1 MTTIAETTET
11 QTKPSNPRSSGILG
25 LLSIAQLV
33 VVLDFSIVQVALPS
47 MRNELGISLADSQ
60 WIVSAYGLTFAG
72 LLLLSGRISDV
83 QGRRKLFSIGLII
96 FAVASLAAGLAPNEL
111 VIIAS
116 RAVQGIGAAIAS
128 ATSLSLVVVSFKEGP
143 ERNRA
148 LSVFSA
154 VSSAG
159 FAVGVVLGGVLTAS
173 LGWRSIFFINVPIG
187 IVAALLAGR
196 YIAESRGDSINR
208 HLDIPGAVLVTS
220 GLSLLVYALTVAANT
235 SLFSF
240 QTLGLLGLAAV
251 FLIGFLMAER
261 RSRNPLMPL
270 AFLRRRN
277 IFAPNTIAILIASTT
292 SSMIFLLTIYLQ
304 QIQGFSALYAGLA
317 FLPTGVV
324 WLVVSGF
331 LSARFVTRF
340 GMRPTLVGSM
350 VVLAVGL
357 LLLSTITIG
366 TPFFAFLLPS
376 LLVASVGAGFGWT
389 AFYIAALSGAD
400 HGEEGLASGV
410 VNTSIQVGAPIGL
423 ALSVTIAAGVTASLP
438 GQLGGA
444 ASTVMG
450 FDSAFLGDFVLAAIG
465 IVFAAGLLGRPKNP
479 EIQVSAAS
487 TVQKPLLTAPS
498 PRLGETSPTISGSVK
513 GLEVRKILVAVDG
526 SQNGLRAAETA
537 IRLAKDYGAELII
550 LRAVTIPNTP
560 TPTGHRGGA
569 GGSAILKEFYQYAR
583 KDAED
588 YVATLVSEANSLG
601 VRSARGVVIRA
612 MASPV
617 SAIVDKA
624 NGEKVDLI
632 VIGSRGLDRPK
643 RILLGSVSTGVV
655 ANADSQVL
663 VVR

>member
-1 MTTIAETTET
+1 LTTVTETTKI
-11 QTKPSNPRSSGILG
+11 QTKASSTRSSGILS
-25 LLSIAQLV
+25 LLSMAQLV

-47 MRNELGISLADSQ
+47 MRNELGISIADSQ

-72 LLLLSGRISDV
+72 LLLLSGRISDL

-96 FAVASLAAGLAPNEL
+96 FAVSSLAAGLAPSEL

-128 ATSLSLVVVSFKEGP
+128 ATSLSLVVVSFNEGP

-187 IVAALLAGR
+187 IVAALLARR
-196 YIAESRGDSINR
+196 YIAESRDDSINR
-208 HLDIPGAVLVTS
+208 HLDIPGSILVTS

-235 SLFSF
+235 SLISF
-240 QTLGLLGLAAV
+240 QTFGVLGLASV
-251 FLIGFLMAER
+251 FLISFFMTER
-261 RSRNPLMPL
+261 RSKNPLMPL

-277 IFAPNTIAILIASTT
+277 IFAPNVIAILIASTS

-304 QIQGFSALYAGLA
+304 QIQGFSALSAGLA
-317 FLPTGVV
+317 FLPTGIV

-350 VVLAVGL
+350 VVLTIGL
-357 LLLSTITIG
+357 LLLSRITTG
-366 TPFFAFLLPS
+366 TPFFTFLLPS
-376 LLVASVGAGFGWT
+376 LLVASVGTGFGWT

-400 HGEEGLASGV
+400 HGEEGLASGI
-410 VNTSIQVGAPIGL
+410 VNTSIQVGAPVGL
-423 ALSVTIAAGVTASLP
+423 ALSVTIATAVTAPLA
-438 GQLGGA
+438 GQIGVA
-444 ASTVMG
+444 ASTVAG
-450 FDSAFLGDFVLAAIG
+450 FDYAFLGDLVLAAIG
-465 IVFAAGLLGRPKNP
+465 VVFAAVLLGRPKNP
-479 EIQVSAAS
+479 EVQVSAAS
-487 TVQKPLLTAPS
+487 TVQKPLLKLPS
-498 PRLGETSPTISGSVK
+498 SRLGEKSPTISERIK
-513 GLEVRKILVAVDG
+513 GLEIRKILVAVDG
-526 SQNGLRAAETA
+526 SQNGSRAAETA
-537 IRLAKDYGAELII
+537 MRLAKDYGAELII
-550 LRAVTIPNTP
+550 LRAVTIPNTL
-560 TPTGHRGGA
+560 TPTGHRGGV
-569 GGSAILKEFYQYAR
+569 GGSLILKEFYEYAR

-588 YVATLVSEANSLG
+588 YVAALVSEANNFG
-601 VRSARGVVIRA
+601 VRSARGVVVRA

-617 SAIVDKA
+617 SAIINKA
-624 NGEKVDLI
+624 NGEGVDII

-643 RILLGSVSTGVV
+643 RLLLGSVSAGVV
-655 ANADSQVL
+655 ADANSQVL